1 MIFSTR
7 GYARGARNYAHGT
20 RNFAHSGLAT
30 TLTARNHAHGP
41 PLKISVRRTLTRR
54 VSAPDALSGLSAP
67 DAHVLGKRPL
77 SRSRGPVLRPFCG
90 RAAAAKRPP
99 KGLRTWKTQ
108 KLPCAQG
115 PARRGRTG
123 LRRLGE
129 AVVQAALEH
138 ARRAALSPR
147 FVSRPNRFGP
157 IAQAPRTGCF
167 IGARRS
173 RNALN
178 VASRAPR
185 QGHGRTNPEAMRK
198 RACALF
204 PPRRAGAARGQ
215 ELLLRVVGVA
225 VLQRNA

>member
-1 MIFSTR
+1 M
-7 GYARGARNYAHGT
+7 
-20 RNFAHSGLAT
+20 
-30 TLTARNHAHGP
+30 
-41 PLKISVRRTLTRR
+41 
-54 VSAPDALSGLSAP
+54 
-67 DAHVLGKRPL
+67 
-77 SRSRGPVLRPFCG
+77 
-90 RAAAAKRPP
+90 
-99 KGLRTWKTQ
+99 
-108 KLPCAQG
+108 
-115 PARRGRTG
+115 
-123 LRRLGE
+123 
-129 AVVQAALEH
+129 VQAALEH

-225 VLQRNA
+225 VLQRNPGNA